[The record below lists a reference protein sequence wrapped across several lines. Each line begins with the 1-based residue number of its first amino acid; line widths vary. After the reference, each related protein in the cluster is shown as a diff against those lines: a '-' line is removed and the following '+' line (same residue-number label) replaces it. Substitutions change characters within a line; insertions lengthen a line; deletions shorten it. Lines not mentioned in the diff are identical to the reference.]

1 MKATTYALDDIIGV
15 VMRGSGFTALERT
28 IVDSGEPERVIAM
41 REDFQRVTAERC
53 KPRIQELTCR
63 KVLAS

>member
-1 MKATTYALDDIIGV
+1 MNATTYALDDIMGV

-41 REDFQRVTAERC
+41 REDFQRVMDQRC
-53 KPRIQELTCR
+53 KPTI
-63 KVLAS
+63 